1 MSTLMTITVTLS
13 SNRNWTEQQVLAA
26 KAALEELEMNDA
38 IENLV
43 YETTETREAL
53 DRLQITVKTSRGNP

>member
-13 SNRNWTEQQVLAA
+13 SYRNWTEQQVLAA